1 MLELVDKYEKV
12 LCKNNFHFQGGFME
26 LENKDICTKCGG
38 KCCKK
43 SGCDYFVS
51 DFDLINKNRLL
62 EILATGNVSITSAL
76 NIKMLPNGQKYIVPF
91 LYLRARNKGRDVID
105 LFSLKRECIMLTSTG
120 CSYSFDNRP
129 GGGANLIPDK
139 NGNCHPYKNPYEEM
153 VKWAPYQSILSKLVK
168 RYTGKSVDVV
178 LKENIEQ
185 VCIDVLT
192 KNFDGVSSLEIEDI
206 TSCIGEIVEVY
217 PDCYK
222 NALEK
227 ARQVMILKRV

>member
-1 MLELVDKYEKV
+1 
-12 LCKNNFHFQGGFME
+12 ME
-26 LENKDICTKCGG
+26 LENKEICAKCGG

-51 DFDLINKNRLL
+51 DFDEINKNKLL

-76 NIKMLPNGQKYIVPF
+76 KIKMLPNGQKYIVPF

-105 LFSLKRECIMLTSTG
+105 LFSLKRECIMLTPTG
-120 CSYSFDNRP
+120 CSYSFENRP
-129 GGGANLIPDK
+129 SGGANLIPGK
-139 NGNCHPYKNPYEEM
+139 NGSCRPYKDPYEEM
-153 VKWAPYQSILSKLVK
+153 EKWTPYQNILSKLVK
-168 RYTGKSVDVV
+168 RYTGKSVDIV
-178 LKENIEQ
+178 LRENIEQ
-185 VCIDVLT
+185 VFFDVLT

-206 TSCIGEIVEVY
+206 KSCISELAEIY

-227 ARQVMILKRV
+227 AREIMVLKRGRK

>member
-1 MLELVDKYEKV
+1 
-12 LCKNNFHFQGGFME
+12 ME

-139 NGNCHPYKNPYEEM
+139 NGNCHSYKNPYEEM

-185 VCIDVLT
+185 VCFDVLT